1 MYFRNSAII
10 GLSFTAVFSVNIIA
24 KEIAIYRWLDEN
36 NVVHYSQQP
45 PQGGNYTQLTT
56 TSSFQSKEKQPLES
70 VNKATVDEQISQY
83 EKDKAE
89 VLAKNAEITKKN
101 CQAAKLNEQ
110 MLNSFDNVMIT
121 DANGKNSVMSDK
133 DKKEQ
138 IALNKKQISMYCGKD
153 NKK

>member
-24 KEIAIYRWLDEN
+24 KEITIYRWLDEN
-36 NVVHYSQQP
+36 NIVHYSQQQ
-45 PQGGNYTQLTT
+45 PQSGNYTQLTT

-83 EKDKAE
+83 EKNKAE
-89 VLAKNAEITKKN
+89 VLAKNAEIAKKN

-133 DKKEQ
+133 NKKEQ
-138 IALNKKQISMYCGKD
+138 IALNKKHISMYCGKD